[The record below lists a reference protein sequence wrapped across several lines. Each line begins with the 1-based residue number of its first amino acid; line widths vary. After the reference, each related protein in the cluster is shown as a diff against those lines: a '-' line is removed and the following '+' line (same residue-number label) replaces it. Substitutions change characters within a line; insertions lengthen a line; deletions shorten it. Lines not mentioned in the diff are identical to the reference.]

1 MPVRNTPLSLYRR
14 PQVSLAR
21 STTLRMWLV
30 SACAGLAVVQSSLTD
45 DGASLM
51 IAFAALSGAV
61 LSEFLLNVKLH
72 SQNIADGSAAASAL
86 IFTLLLPNTFPPVLA
101 FLGSIFAM
109 TVVKHSFGGLGA
121 NWLNP
126 AVGAW
131 LFARFSWPAAFEESL
146 RNSPLSLLST
156 LSRNGGLDPQGSPL
170 SLLAANGMDL
180 SGAFSLPGAASP
192 AGFGAVFGNGAEGV
206 AAFLNRTVFSFLGT
220 RLPAEYAALFAPRFP
235 AIIADR
241 GLLCLLAGTIVIVA
255 FQAGETWIPAVF
267 LIVYAFLVRLFGAFF
282 LGGALGNGDILFG
295 ICSGGV
301 IVAVFL
307 LSSDPA
313 TAPKSRGGKAAAV
326 VLAAVLAFMFRY
338 LAFEPYGAFFAIALV
353 NILVLLIRGVE
364 NRFLYQKAG
373 GL

>member
-1 MPVRNTPLSLYRR
+1 
-14 PQVSLAR
+14 
-21 STTLRMWLV
+21 MWLV

-61 LSEFLLNVKLH
+61 LSEFLLNIKLR
-72 SQNIADGSAAASAL
+72 SQNITDGSAAASAL
-86 IFTLLLPNTFPPVLA
+86 VFTLLLPNTFPPVLA

-109 TVVKHSFGGLGA
+109 AVVKYSFGGLGA

-156 LSRNGGLDPQGSPL
+156 LSRNGELDSQGSPL

-180 SGAFSLPGAASP
+180 GGAFPLPDAASL
-192 AGFGAVFGNGAEGV
+192 AGFGAAAGSGAEGV
-206 AAFLNRTVFSFLGT
+206 VAFLNRTVFSFFGA
-220 RLPAEYAALFAPRFP
+220 RLPAEYASLFASRFP

-241 GLLCLLAGTIVIVA
+241 GLLCLLIGTIVIIA
-255 FQAGETWIPAVF
+255 FQASETWIPAVF
-267 LIVYAFLVRLFGAFF
+267 LAVYVFLVRFFGAFF

-295 ICSGGV
+295 VCSGGV
-301 IVAVFL
+301 IAAVFL
-307 LSSDPA
+307 LCSDPA
-313 TAPKSRGGKAAAV
+313 TAPKSKGGKAAAV
-326 VLAAVLAFMFRY
+326 VLAAILTFMFRY
-338 LAFEPYGAFFAIALV
+338 IAFEPYGVFFAVAFV
-353 NILVLLIRGVE
+353 NVLVLLIRGIE
-364 NRFLYQKAG
+364 SRLFYQRRASYE
-373 GL
+373 